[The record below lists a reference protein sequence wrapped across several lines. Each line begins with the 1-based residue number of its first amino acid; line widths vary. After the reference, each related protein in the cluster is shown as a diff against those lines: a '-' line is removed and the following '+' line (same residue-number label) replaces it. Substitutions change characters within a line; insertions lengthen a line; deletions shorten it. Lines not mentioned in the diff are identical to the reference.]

1 MIAACVLEPTPALL
15 HRPISHFPA
24 HTAPRMRAG
33 FFLGDAAG
41 VGKGRT
47 IAACMKEHFVAG
59 HGTRAVWVSVSKDL
73 NFDAQRDLD
82 DVHADTRVFPEVQ
95 PVQPPISLAV
105 ALFWRLLEI
114 TERDESS

>member
-1 MIAACVLEPTPALL
+1 
-15 HRPISHFPA
+15 
-24 HTAPRMRAG
+24 MRAG

-59 HGTRAVWVSVSKDL
+59 HGTRALWVSVSKDL

-82 DVHADTRVFPEVQ
+82 DVHADSRVFPEVK
-95 PVQPPISLAV
+95 PSQPPMLLVV
-105 ALFWRLLEI
+105 ARLWRLLK
-114 TERDESS
+114 SSSMTRYYVWAL